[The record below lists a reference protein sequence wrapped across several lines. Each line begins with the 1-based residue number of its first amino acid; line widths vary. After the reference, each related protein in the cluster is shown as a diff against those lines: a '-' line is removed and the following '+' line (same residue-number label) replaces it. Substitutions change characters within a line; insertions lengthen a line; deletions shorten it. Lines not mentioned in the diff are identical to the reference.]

1 MLQGLILIDGLF
13 FACWEKNEKKR
24 KEKWPWDFFFFSP
37 GLEPDTPCYLC
48 QAGFL
53 WLLGAIKG

>member
-1 MLQGLILIDGLF
+1 MVCFLLVGRRM
-13 FACWEKNEKKR
+13 KKKKR
-24 KEKWPWDFFFFSP
+24 EVAMGFFFFPP

>member
-1 MLQGLILIDGLF
+1 MVCFLLVGRRM
-13 FACWEKNEKKR
+13 KK
-24 KEKWPWDFFFFSP
+24 KEKRSGHGIFFFSP